1 MTNQFG
7 ATSWDIET
15 GGGFKKENKKDE
27 YLRLNDGDNVVR
39 ILTKPHEYLSHRF
52 KPSEK
57 DPGFGERVMSS
68 KFHGR
73 DILEEAPYNLKAKR
87 RWILG
92 CIDRKTNTY
101 KILDIS
107 KSVFDGIRD
116 LYRDED
122 WGPVENY
129 DINIKVNKAGGPSG
143 YYSVIPKSKK
153 PLSASDLEI
162 KQSLD
167 LDALK
172 SKCQPPTV
180 EQMQAR
186 VNKILEKSRAAGN
199 TPAVA
204 TQAVST
210 AVVAETAETASSDDS
225 GDDFDFPAVG

>member
-15 GGGFKKENKKDE
+15 GGGFKKDNKKDE
-27 YLRLNDGDNVVR
+27 YLRLNDGDNVIR

-52 KPSEK
+52 KASEK

-107 KSVFDGIRD
+107 KSVFDGIKD
-116 LYRDED
+116 LVRDED
-122 WGPVENY
+122 WGPVEQY
-129 DINIKVNKAGGPSG
+129 DINIKVNKSGGPSN
-143 YYSVIPKSKK
+143 YYTVIPKGKR
-153 PLSASDLEI
+153 PMSASDLEI
-162 KQSLD
+162 KQTVD

-172 SKCQPPTV
+172 AKCTPPTV

-186 VNKILEKSRAAGN
+186 VNKIIEKSRAAGN
-199 TPAVA
+199 TPAA
-204 TQAVST
+204 TATTTT
-210 AVVAETAETASSDDS
+210 AVAAPVASDDA
-225 GDDFDFPAVG
+225 GDDFDFPQVNS